1 MNDRTKSRIALALAA
16 SLISLALAVSAS
28 TLILTERAS
37 STSPDPLGTYE
48 EAVKDDGFESI
59 DWDYWLSV
67 NPDIIGWINVPGT
80 GIDYPIAQGNS
91 GDPGYYLHHNASKR
105 LDYHG
110 APYLTWECA
119 EGGLLHSP
127 NALVFGH
134 HLQDGTMFS
143 KLSDFIDVA
152 YLDEHTPIQIQTPTE
167 KANLTVLA
175 VDRVNANRETVRI
188 EFDTASDHATWLA
201 CVTAA
206 SDNNLSSAGFDF
218 GSVENVV
225 TLCTCSYSTWG
236 NERTLL
242 YCTIEMVP

>member
-1 MNDRTKSRIALALAA
+1 MNDKTKSRIALALAA

-28 TLILTERAS
+28 ILMLTEKAS
-37 STSPDPLGTYE
+37 STSSDPLGTYE
-48 EAVKDDGFESI
+48 ETFQDDCFESI

-80 GIDYPIAQGNS
+80 AIDYPIVQSNS
-91 GDPGYYLHHNASKR
+91 GDPGYYLHHDASKR
-105 LDYHG
+105 WDYHG
-110 APYLTWECA
+110 TPYLTWECA

-143 KLSDFIDVA
+143 KLSGFTDVA
-152 YLDEHTPIQIQTPTE
+152 YLNEHTPIQIQTPTE

-188 EFDTASDHATWLA
+188 EFDTASDHDTWLA
-201 CVTAA
+201 SVTAE
-206 SDNNLSSAGFDF
+206 SDSNLSSAGFDF

-236 NERTLL
+236 NERTLV
-242 YCTIEMVP
+242 YCAIKIAS

>member
-1 MNDRTKSRIALALAA
+1 MNDKTKSRIALALAA

-28 TLILTERAS
+28 ILMLTEKAS

-48 EAVKDDGFESI
+48 ETFQDDGFESI

-67 NPDIIGWINVPGT
+67 NPDIIGWISVPGT
-80 GIDYPIAQGNS
+80 AIDYPIAQGNS
-91 GDPGYYLHHNASKR
+91 GDPGYYLHHDANKR
-105 LDYHG
+105 WDYHG

-188 EFDTASDHATWLA
+188 EFGTASDHDTWLA
-201 CVTAA
+201 SATAE
-206 SDNNLSSAGFDF
+206 SDSNLSSAGFDF

-236 NERTLL
+236 NERTLV
-242 YCTIEMVP
+242 YCAIKIAS

>member
-1 MNDRTKSRIALALAA
+1 MSDRTKSRIALALAA
-16 SLISLALAVSAS
+16 SLISLALVVGSS
-28 TLILTERAS
+28 ILMLTEKAS
-37 STSPDPLGTYE
+37 STSPDPLGTCE
-48 EAVKDDGFESI
+48 EAVQDDGFESI

-80 GIDYPIAQGNS
+80 CINYPIVQGSS
-91 GDPGYYLHHNASKR
+91 GDPGYYLYHDAGKR
-105 LDYHG
+105 WDYHG
-110 APYLTWECA
+110 VPYLTWECA

-143 KLSDFIDVA
+143 KLGGFIDVA
-152 YLDEHTPIQIQTPTE
+152 SLDEHTPIQIQTPTE

-175 VDRVNANRETVRI
+175 VDRVNASRETVRL
-188 EFDTASDHATWLA
+188 EFGTALDHAAWLA
-201 CVTAA
+201 SVTAA
-206 SDNNLSSAGFDF
+206 SDRNLSSAGFDF

-225 TLCTCSYSTWG
+225 TLCTCSYSTWE

-242 YCTIEMVP
+242 YCTIEVVP

>member
-1 MNDRTKSRIALALAA
+1 MNDKTKSRIALALAA

-28 TLILTERAS
+28 ILMLTEKAS

-48 EAVKDDGFESI
+48 ETFQDDGFESI

-67 NPDIIGWINVPGT
+67 NPDIIGWISVPGT
-80 GIDYPIAQGNS
+80 AIDYPIAQGNS
-91 GDPGYYLHHNASKR
+91 GDPGYYLHHDANKR
-105 LDYHG
+105 WDYHG

-143 KLSDFIDVA
+143 KLSDFIDIA

-188 EFDTASDHATWLA
+188 EFGTASDHDTWLA
-201 CVTAA
+201 SVTAE
-206 SDNNLSSAGFDF
+206 SDSNLSSAGFDF

-236 NERTLL
+236 NERTLV
-242 YCTIEMVP
+242 YCAIKIAS

>member
-1 MNDRTKSRIALALAA
+1 MNNRNKSHIALVLAA
-16 SLISLALAVSAS
+16 ALITFGIAAGAS
-28 TLILTERAS
+28 MIMLTERAS
-37 STSPDPLGTYE
+37 NVDPDPLDVYE
-48 EAVKDDGFESI
+48 ETVSDDGFEAI
-59 DWDYWLSV
+59 DWDHWLSV
-67 NPDIIGWINVPGT
+67 NPSIIGWITVPGT
-80 GIDYPIAQGNS
+80 DIDYPIVQGS
-91 GDPGYYLHHNASKR
+91 AGDPGRYLSYDVNGR
-105 LDYHG
+105 WDYHG

-152 YLDEHTPIQIQTPTE
+152 YLDEHTPIQVQTPTE

-175 VDRVNANRETVRI
+175 VDRVNANCETVRL
-188 EFDTASDHATWLA
+188 EFDTALDHAAWLA
-201 CVTAA
+201 SVTAA
-206 SDNNLSSAGFDF
+206 SDRNLSSAGFDF

-225 TLCTCSYSTWG
+225 TLCTCSYSTWS

-242 YCTIEMVP
+242 YCTIENVP

>member
-16 SLISLALAVSAS
+16 SLISLAVAASAS

-37 STSPDPLGTYE
+37 CTSPDPLGTYE
-48 EAVKDDGFESI
+48 EAVQDDGFESI

-80 GIDYPIAQGNS
+80 AIDYPIAQGNS
-91 GDPGYYLHHNASKR
+91 GDPGYYLNHDASKR
-105 LDYHG
+105 WDYHG

-143 KLSDFIDVA
+143 KLSGFIDVS
-152 YLDEHTPIQIQTPTE
+152 YLNEHTPIQIQTPTE

-201 CVTAA
+201 SVTAA
-206 SDNNLSSAGFDF
+206 SDSNLISEGFDF

>member
-1 MNDRTKSRIALALAA
+1 MSDRTKSRIALVLATALITFGIAA
-16 SLISLALAVSAS
+16 GAS
-28 TLILTERAS
+28 MIMLTERAS
-37 STSPDPLGTYE
+37 NVDSDPLDVYE
-48 EAVKDDGFESI
+48 ETVSDDGFEAI

-67 NPDIIGWINVPGT
+67 NPSIIGWITVPGT
-80 GIDYPIAQGNS
+80 DIDYPIVQGS
-91 GDPGYYLHHNASKR
+91 AGDPGRYLSYDVNGR
-105 LDYHG
+105 WDYHG
-110 APYLTWECA
+110 VPYLTWECA

-152 YLDEHTPIQIQTPTE
+152 YLDEHTPIQVQTPTE

-175 VDRVNANRETVRI
+175 VDRVNANRETVRL
-188 EFDTASDHATWLA
+188 EFGTALDHAAWLA
-201 CVTAA
+201 SVTAA
-206 SDNNLSSAGFDF
+206 SDRNLSSAGFDF

-225 TLCTCSYSTWG
+225 TLCTCSYSTWS

-242 YCTIEMVP
+242 YCTIENVP

>member
-1 MNDRTKSRIALALAA
+1 MTDRTKSRIALALAA
-16 SLISLALAVSAS
+16 SLIPLALVVGAS
-28 TLILTERAS
+28 ILMLTEKAS
-37 STSPDPLGTYE
+37 STSPDPLGIYGK
-48 EAVKDDGFESI
+48 AVQDDGFESI

-67 NPDIIGWINVPGT
+67 NPDIIGWINIPGT
-80 GIDYPIAQGNS
+80 GIDYPIVQGSS
-91 GDPGYYLHHNASKR
+91 GDPGYYLYHDANKGW
-105 LDYHG
+105 DYHG
-110 APYLTWECA
+110 VPYLTWECA

-152 YLDEHTPIQIQTPTE
+152 YLDEHAPIQIQTPTE

-188 EFDTASDHATWLA
+188 EFNTASDYAAWLA
-201 CVTAA
+201 SVTAA
-206 SDNNLSSAGFDF
+206 SDSNLSSAGFDF
-218 GSVENVV
+218 GSIKNVV

>member
-1 MNDRTKSRIALALAA
+1 MSDKTKSRIALALAA

-28 TLILTERAS
+28 ILMLTEKAS

-48 EAVKDDGFESI
+48 ETFQDDGFESI

-67 NPDIIGWINVPGT
+67 NPDIIGWISVPGT
-80 GIDYPIAQGNS
+80 AIDYPIAQGNS
-91 GDPGYYLHHNASKR
+91 GDPGYYLHHDANKR
-105 LDYHG
+105 WDYHG

-143 KLSDFIDVA
+143 KLSDFIDIA

-188 EFDTASDHATWLA
+188 EFGTASDHDTWLA
-201 CVTAA
+201 SVTAE
-206 SDNNLSSAGFDF
+206 SDSNLSSAGFDF

-236 NERTLL
+236 NERTLV
-242 YCTIEMVP
+242 YCAIKIAS

>member
-16 SLISLALAVSAS
+16 SLISLALAVSTS
-28 TLILTERAS
+28 VLMLTEKAS

-48 EAVKDDGFESI
+48 EAFQDDGFESI

-80 GIDYPIAQGNS
+80 AIDYPIVQGS
-91 GDPGYYLHHNASKR
+91 AGDPGRYLSYDVNGR
-105 LDYHG
+105 WDYHG

-143 KLSDFIDVA
+143 RLSDVIDVA

-175 VDRVNANRETVRI
+175 VDRINANRETVRL
-188 EFDTASDHATWLA
+188 EFGTLLDHAAWLA
-201 CVTAA
+201 SVTAA
-206 SDNNLSSAGFDF
+206 SDRNLSSAGFDF

-225 TLCTCSYSTWG
+225 TLCTCSYSTWS

-242 YCTIEMVP
+242 YCTIENVP

>member
-1 MNDRTKSRIALALAA
+1 MNDKTKSRIALALAA

-28 TLILTERAS
+28 ILMLTEKAS

-48 EAVKDDGFESI
+48 ETFQDDGFESI
-59 DWDYWLSV
+59 DWNYRLSV
-67 NPDIIGWINVPGT
+67 NPDIIGWISVPGT
-80 GIDYPIAQGNS
+80 AIDYPIAQGNS
-91 GDPGYYLHHNASKR
+91 GDPGYYLHHDANKR
-105 LDYHG
+105 WDYHG

-143 KLSDFIDVA
+143 KLSDFVDIA

-188 EFDTASDHATWLA
+188 EFGTASDHDTWLA
-201 CVTAA
+201 SVTAE
-206 SDNNLSSAGFDF
+206 SDSNLSSAGFDF

-236 NERTLL
+236 NERTLV
-242 YCTIEMVP
+242 YCAIKIAS

>member
-1 MNDRTKSRIALALAA
+1 MSDRTKSRIALALAA
-16 SLISLALAVSAS
+16 SLISLALVVGAS
-28 TLILTERAS
+28 ILMLTEKAS
-37 STSPDPLGTYE
+37 STSPDPLGTCE
-48 EAVKDDGFESI
+48 EAVQDDGFESI

-80 GIDYPIAQGNS
+80 GIDYPIVQGSS
-91 GDPGYYLHHNASKR
+91 GDPGYYLHHDAGKR
-105 LDYHG
+105 WDYHG
-110 APYLTWECA
+110 VPYLTWECA

-143 KLSDFIDVA
+143 KLGGFIDVA

-167 KANLTVLA
+167 KASLTVLA
-175 VDRVNANRETVRI
+175 VDRVNANRETARI

-201 CVTAA
+201 SVTAA
-206 SDNNLSSAGFDF
+206 SDTNLTSAGFDF
-218 GSVENVV
+218 DSVENVV

-236 NERTLL
+236 NERTLV
-242 YCTIEMVP
+242 YCAIEMAD

>member
-1 MNDRTKSRIALALAA
+1 MNDGTKSRIALALAA
-16 SLISLALAVSAS
+16 SLISLALVVGSS
-28 TLILTERAS
+28 ILMLTEKAS

-48 EAVKDDGFESI
+48 EAVQDDGFESI

-80 GIDYPIAQGNS
+80 AIDYPVVQGSS
-91 GDPGYYLHHNASKR
+91 GDPGYYLYHDASKR
-105 LDYHG
+105 WDYHG

-143 KLSDFIDVA
+143 KLSGFIDVA

-175 VDRVNANRETVRI
+175 VDRVNANRETARI

-201 CVTAA
+201 SVTAA
-206 SDNNLSSAGFDF
+206 SDSNLSSEGFDF

-236 NERTLL
+236 NERTLV
-242 YCTIEMVP
+242 YCAIKIAS

>member
-1 MNDRTKSRIALALAA
+1 MNDKTKSRIALALAA

-28 TLILTERAS
+28 ILMLTEKAS

-48 EAVKDDGFESI
+48 ETFQDDGFESI

-67 NPDIIGWINVPGT
+67 NPDIIGWISVPGT
-80 GIDYPIAQGNS
+80 AIDYPIAQGNS
-91 GDPGYYLHHNASKR
+91 GDPGYYLHHDANKR
-105 LDYHG
+105 WDYHG

-143 KLSDFIDVA
+143 KLSDFIDIA
-152 YLDEHTPIQIQTPTE
+152 YLDEHTPIQIQTPIE

-188 EFDTASDHATWLA
+188 EFGTASDHDTWLA
-201 CVTAA
+201 SVTAE
-206 SDNNLSSAGFDF
+206 SDSNLSSAGFDF

-236 NERTLL
+236 NERTLV
-242 YCTIEMVP
+242 YCAIKIAS